1 MKRLKYIF
9 AIIAMAGLGTSCLK
23 ETFPSSVITEEQLG
37 KSSNALTALSR
48 ASAAV
53 FNLYGSTYGAFGY
66 PGIMMWRDV
75 MGAEIPPY
83 TTDYDYHSYYA
94 QCQYLGNYMMQAE
107 WWSLFYKIILNAD
120 LYISASAG
128 LDDGQ
133 VRRDLGNAYCY
144 RAFAYLDL
152 ARMYE
157 YHDTG
162 FAELD
167 AEAAARGIYSLTV
180 PIYTENTTEEQAK
193 NLPRAPFYEL
203 YRFILNDLDK
213 AEELLDGYVSSEINH
228 AGISLVY
235 GLKARTWLELASRFD
250 QTICSTG
257 DSDLRMMLDHENDL
271 PEYGK
276 MGVSSAKEC
285 YANALKYAN
294 LAIGYHTPLTKEQW
308 FNATTGFN
316 TAQSSWIFGMTI
328 GAEDVQGSWMS
339 FTGNMSAETTYGTA
353 NKLYNCY
360 RMIDASLYGKIK
372 AGDWRKQT
380 WIDPADAGK
389 ASAYSKYTTLL
400 PQEDFVLC
408 PAYANFKFH
417 PGSGDMDNYL
427 VGNVVDIPLM
437 RVEEMYLIAA
447 EAKANVEGLA
457 SGVAA
462 LTDYLNTYRFSDG
475 SYSTTSS
482 DLNAF
487 RTEILTQRRIE
498 FWGEGIV
505 IFDYRRLR
513 KAVVKGY
520 DGSNF
525 PESYMFNSNEGY
537 VPAWSTIYITSSEY
551 QYNHAIE
558 GHNNPDPSG
567 YGIKWSK

>member
-1 MKRLKYIF
+1 MRKIKHIF
-9 AIIAMAGLGTSCLK
+9 AIAAIAALSSSCLQD
-23 ETFPSSVITEEQLG
+23 TYPSTVITEEQLSN
-37 KSSNALTALSR
+37 SSNALTALSR

-53 FNLYGSTYGAFGY
+53 LNRYGSTYGSFGY

-75 MGAEIPPY
+75 MGGEIPPY

-94 QCQYLGNYMMQAE
+94 QCQYLGNYQMQSE
-107 WWSLFYKIILNAD
+107 WWSLYYKIILNAN
-120 LYISASAG
+120 LYISASEG
-128 LDDGQ
+128 VEEVQ
-133 VRRDLGNAYCY
+133 VKRDLGNAYCY

-162 FAELD
+162 FADLD
-167 AEAAARGIYSLTV
+167 NEAKNRGIYGLTV
-180 PIYTENTTEEQAK
+180 PIYTENTTEEEAK

-203 YRFILNDLDK
+203 YRFILNDLNM
-213 AEELLDGYVSSEINH
+213 AEELLDGYISSEVNH

-235 GLKARTWLELASRFD
+235 GLKARTWIELASRFD
-250 QTICSTG
+250 QSICDTG
-257 DSDLRMMLDHENDL
+257 DSDLKLMLDHENDL
-271 PEYGK
+271 IEYAK
-276 MGVSSAKEC
+276 MDVRSARDC
-285 YANALKYAN
+285 YANALKYAE
-294 LAIGYHTPLTKEQW
+294 LACSYHSPLTKDQW

-328 GAEDVQGSWMS
+328 GSEDVQSSWMS
-339 FTGNMSAETTYGTA
+339 FTGNMSAETSYGTA

-360 RMIDASLYGKIK
+360 RMIDASLFSKIK
-372 AGDWRKQT
+372 DGDWRKKT

-400 PQEDFVLC
+400 SQEDFVVC

-447 EAKANVEGLA
+447 EAKANLEGLSA
-457 SGVAA
+457 GIGA
-462 LTDYLNTYRFSDG
+462 LSDFLNTYRFSEG
-475 SYSTTSS
+475 SYNTAIS
-482 DLNAF
+482 DMNSF
-487 RTEILTQRRIE
+487 RSEILTQRRIE

-505 IFDYRRLR
+505 VFDYRRLR

-520 DGSNF
+520 EGSNF
-525 PESYMFNSNEGY
+525 PESYMYNSIDGY
-537 VPAWSTIYITSSEY
+537 IPAWSTIYITSSEY

-558 GHNNPDPSG
+558 GKNNPDPSG
-567 YGIKWSK
+567 YAIKWSK